1 MKTSDLGAYQH
12 IEQITTGFSSTSP
25 LNFRALL
32 INPTGANATATIS
45 GTTWEKDTSGNWKTF
60 TSIILRSTT
69 GDTFIVPLS
78 VRTLTTVTLSTCT
91 MYGLR

>member
-12 IEQITTGFSSTSP
+12 IEQIATGFSSTSP

-32 INPTGANATATIS
+32 INPTGTGATATLS
-45 GTTWEKDTSGNWKTF
+45 GTTWEKDTSGNFKTF
-60 TSIILRSTT
+60 TSVILRSQT
-69 GDTFIVPLS
+69 GDSFVIPLS
-78 VRTLTTVTLSTCT
+78 VRTLTTVTLSSCT